1 MRNLR
6 YWIDIINVKLWLLEK
21 QINIGFT
28 STFESVWRMTCWT
41 PKNTHSSPHDTV
53 TNWSVLPCGNGFGLF
68 LLVLWFC
75 SYFSY
80 PFHSTYA
87 RLLLLLVNIIEG
99 LGQYFNKVP
108 SSCSSTT
115 VDSGGNIDDII
126 TGVDPIKVSPQSTF
140 QWRMLNAQQLFSK
153 RRRNGRKEID
163 CKVLW

>member
-1 MRNLR
+1 MTFGKANK
-6 YWIDIINVKLWLLEK
+6 YWIYVNLWIGMTYDLLNPKEYTLLPHMT
-21 QINIGFT
+21 QSLIGLALWKRIR
-28 STFESVWRMTCWT
+28 VI
-41 PKNTHSSPHDTV
+41 SSC
-53 TNWSVLPCGNGFGLF
+53 SLILF
-68 LLVLWFC
+68 LFFLSFLD
-75 SYFSY
+75 
-80 PFHSTYA
+80 STYV

-126 TGVDPIKVSPQSTF
+126 TGVDPIKVSPQSKF